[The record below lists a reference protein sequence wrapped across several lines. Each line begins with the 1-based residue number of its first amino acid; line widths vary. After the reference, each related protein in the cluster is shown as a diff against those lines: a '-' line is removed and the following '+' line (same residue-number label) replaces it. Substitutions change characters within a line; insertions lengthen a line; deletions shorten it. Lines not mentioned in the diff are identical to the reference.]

1 VLEGTLR
8 VLHTGA
14 SWKNLPDRYLSE
26 STCWRRLQLW
36 REQRVSLDVCCKFL
50 SMLDENEVFE
60 WLKVFIDDSFA
71 PAKKRVAIEPTR
83 QGKGTKCK
91 VVVDG

>member
-1 VLEGTLR
+1 
-8 VLHTGA
+8 
-14 SWKNLPDRYLSE
+14 
-26 STCWRRLQLW
+26 
-36 REQRVSLDVCCKFL
+36 
-50 SMLDENEVFE
+50 MLDENEVFE
-60 WLKVFIDDSFA
+60 WLKVFIDGSFA